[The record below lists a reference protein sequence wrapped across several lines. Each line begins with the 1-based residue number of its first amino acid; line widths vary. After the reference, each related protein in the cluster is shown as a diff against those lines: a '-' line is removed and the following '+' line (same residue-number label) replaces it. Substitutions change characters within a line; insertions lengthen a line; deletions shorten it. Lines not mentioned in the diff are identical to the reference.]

1 MSLSDTDTSS
11 QDISQDILPRDT
23 LPLLRA
29 VGISKS
35 FPGVR
40 ALTNVSI
47 ELRAGEVH
55 TLTGEN
61 GSGKS
66 TLAKIIG
73 GSYQADE
80 GLIELDGQR
89 VAITSPSV
97 ALKYGIVTISQELT
111 LAPTLTVAE
120 NIFLGRLPRTRLGVI
135 DWGRLNHDAAEV
147 LKRLNV
153 ALDPRAIVDKLSV
166 ELQQNV
172 EIARALSAKGRL
184 LILDEATSSLSEAAT
199 DRLLEVVEEQR
210 QRGVSVLM
218 ITHRMAEVY
227 RSASVAT
234 VLRDGKLVKTVPL
247 PATPEA
253 DLVRLMVGRE
263 LADYYGTKTSGTGK
277 PVMTVKGLRSRDGS
291 LLPTSFELRRG
302 EILGVAGL
310 VGSGKAEFGLC
321 LAGALPSWG
330 EVRVNGNPVSLSSPR
345 TALAGGVA
353 LVPDDRRRQAILPGR
368 SVADNFTVAWLRELS
383 SAGLLRTA
391 AARRRVAEAI
401 RRYGVVTASD
411 ATHINML
418 SGGNQQKVVLGRNF
432 SRGCD
437 VYVLSEPTRG
447 IDIGA
452 KSQVYALLHEI
463 VALGASVILIS
474 SELPELLG
482 MSDRILVFY
491 QGSVRAEFTAA
502 ELDEAAVNHVAVT
515 GEHYTPARDTDSQYT
530 EEH

>member
-1 MSLSDTDTSS
+1 MSTSDVTPQAGT
-11 QDISQDILPRDT
+11 
-23 LPLLRA
+23 PLLRA
-29 VGISKS
+29 VGVSKS

-40 ALTNVSI
+40 ALNNVGI

-55 TLTGEN
+55 ALTGEN

-66 TLAKIIG
+66 TLSKIIG
-73 GSYQADE
+73 GTYQADE
-80 GLIELDGQR
+80 GSIELDGQR
-89 VAITSPSV
+89 VNITSPAV
-97 ALKYGIVTISQELT
+97 ALDYGIVTISQELT

-120 NIFLGRLPRTRLGVI
+120 NIFLGRLPRTRLGII
-135 DWGRLNHDAAEV
+135 DWGRLNEEAAEV
-147 LKRLNV
+147 LRRLNV
-153 ALDPRAIVDKLSV
+153 TLDPRAIVDSLRV

-172 EIARALSAKGRL
+172 EIARALSTKGRL

-210 QRGVSVLM
+210 RAGTAILM

-227 RSASVAT
+227 RSASIAT
-234 VLRDGKLVKTVPL
+234 VLRDGKLVRTAPL
-247 PATPEA
+247 SQTPEA

-263 LADYYGTKTSGTGK
+263 LVDYYGTRTSDIGD
-277 PVMTVKGLRSRDGS
+277 PVMTVTELRSRDGS

-310 VGSGKAEFGLC
+310 VGSGKAEFGMC
-321 LAGALPSWG
+321 LAGAMPASG
-330 EVRVNGNPVSLSSPR
+330 EVRVNGTQVSLRSPR
-345 TALAGGVA
+345 SALAGGIA

-368 SVADNFTVAWLRELS
+368 SVTDNFTVSWLRDLS
-383 SAGLLRTA
+383 VAGLLRTS

-401 RRYGVVTASD
+401 RRYGVITASD

-437 VYVLSEPTRG
+437 VFVLSEPTRG
-447 IDIGA
+447 IDVGS
-452 KSQVYALLHEI
+452 KSQVYALLHEM
-463 VALGASVILIS
+463 VALGASVVLIS

-491 QGSVRAEFTAA
+491 QGSVRAEFDSAD
-502 ELDEAAVNHVAVT
+502 LDEATVNHVAIT
-515 GEHYTPARDTDSQYT
+515 GAVYQ
-530 EEH
+530 EEGAVG

>member
-1 MSLSDTDTSS
+1 MSLSGTPS
-11 QDISQDILPRDT
+11 RDAP
-23 LPLLRA
+23 PLLRA

-40 ALTNVSI
+40 ALSDVSI

-66 TLAKIIG
+66 TLSKIIG
-73 GSYQADE
+73 GSYQADA
-80 GLIELDGQR
+80 GFIELDGEPA
-89 VAITSPSV
+89 AITSPSV
-97 ALKYGIVTISQELT
+97 ALSRGIVTISQELT
-111 LAPTLTVAE
+111 LAPTLSVAE
-120 NIFLGRLPRTRLGVI
+120 NIFLGRLPKTRLGAI
-135 DWGRLNHDAAEV
+135 DWPRLYRDAGQV
-147 LKRLNV
+147 LRELHVK
-153 ALDPRAIVDKLSV
+153 LDPRAIVDELSV

-172 EIARALSAKGRL
+172 EIARALSARGRL

-199 DRLLEVVEEQR
+199 DRLLEIVEEQR
-210 QRGVSVLM
+210 RRGVAVLM

-234 VLRDGKLVKTVPL
+234 VLRDGKLVRTVPL

-263 LADYYGTKTSGTGK
+263 LADYYGTKSSGVGE
-277 PVMTVKGLRSRDGS
+277 PVMTVDGLRSRDGS
-291 LLPTSFELRRG
+291 LRPTSFELRRG

-321 LAGALPSWG
+321 LAGALPSAG
-330 EVRVNGNPVSLSSPR
+330 EVRVNGRPVSLASPR
-345 TALAGGVA
+345 SALAGGVA

-368 SVADNFTVAWLRELS
+368 SVADNFTVAWLRDLS
-383 SAGLLRTA
+383 RGGLLRTA
-391 AARRRVAEAI
+391 AARRRVTEAI
-401 RRYGVVTASD
+401 RRYGVITAADS
-411 ATHINML
+411 THINTL

-432 SRGCD
+432 SRNCD

-452 KSQVYALLHEI
+452 KSQVYALLHQI

-491 QGSVRAEFTAA
+491 QGSVRAEFANDG
-502 ELDEAAVNHVAVT
+502 LDEATVNHVAVT
-515 GEHYTPARDTDSQYT
+515 GERYPPDRPAGNQYT
-530 EEH
+530 EEREGVAG

>member
-1 MSLSDTDTSS
+1 MSLTHPASPAARPADTV
-11 QDISQDILPRDT
+11 
-23 LPLLRA
+23 PLLRA

-40 ALTNVSI
+40 ALNDVSI

-73 GSYQADE
+73 GSYHADA
-80 GLIELDGQR
+80 GFIELDGEPA
-89 VAITSPSV
+89 AITSPSV
-97 ALKYGIVTISQELT
+97 ALKHGIVTISQELT

-120 NIFLGRLPRTRLGVI
+120 NIYLGRLPKTRFGAI
-135 DWGRLNHDAAEV
+135 DWPRLNHDAAAV
-147 LKRLNV
+147 LRELNV
-153 ALDPRAIVDKLSV
+153 GLDPRGIVDELSV
-166 ELQQNV
+166 ERRQNV
-172 EIARALSAKGRL
+172 EIARALSARGRL

-210 QRGVSVLM
+210 QRGISVLM

-263 LADYYGTKTSGTGK
+263 LADYYGTKASGIGE
-277 PVMTVKGLRSRDGS
+277 PVMTVAGLQSRDGS
-291 LLPTSFELRRG
+291 LRPTSFELRRG

-321 LAGALPSWG
+321 LAGALPSSG
-330 EVRVNGNPVSLSSPR
+330 EVRVNGKPVNLASPR

-353 LVPDDRRRQAILPGR
+353 LVPDDRRGQAILPGR
-368 SVADNFTVAWLRELS
+368 SVADNFTVAWLRDLS
-383 SAGLLRTA
+383 RGGVLRTA
-391 AARRRVAEAI
+391 AARRRVADAI
-401 RRYGVVTASD
+401 RRYGVITASE
-411 ATHINML
+411 ATHINLL

-491 QGSVRAEFTAA
+491 QGSVRAEFAA
-502 ELDEAAVNHVAVT
+502 GDLDEEAVNHVAVT
-515 GEHYTPARDTDSQYT
+515 GEHYQPADLAGVQYT
-530 EEH
+530 EEREGVAG

>member
-1 MSLSDTDTSS
+1 MSTSDAAP
-11 QDISQDILPRDT
+11 QAEQ
-23 LPLLRA
+23 PLLRA
-29 VGISKS
+29 VGVSKS

-40 ALTNVSI
+40 ALNNVSI

-55 TLTGEN
+55 ALTGEN

-66 TLAKIIG
+66 TLSKIIG
-73 GSYQADE
+73 GTYQADE
-80 GLIELDGQR
+80 GVIELDGRR
-89 VAITSPSV
+89 VSISNPSV
-97 ALKYGIVTISQELT
+97 ALEHGIVMISQELT

-120 NIFLGRLPRTRLGVI
+120 NIFLGRLPRTRFGTI
-135 DWGRLNHDAAEV
+135 DWGQLNHNAAEV
-147 LKRLNV
+147 LRALNV
-153 ALDPRAIVDKLSV
+153 KLDPRVIVDSLSI

-172 EIARALSAKGRL
+172 EIARALSTKGRL

-210 QRGVSVLM
+210 QQGVAVLM

-227 RSASVAT
+227 RSATVAT
-234 VLRDGKLVKTVPL
+234 VLRDGKLVKTAPL
-247 PATPEA
+247 ARTPEA
-253 DLVRLMVGRE
+253 DLVRLMVGRD
-263 LADYYGTKTSGTGK
+263 LLDYYGTRTSDIGE
-277 PVMTVKGLRSRDGS
+277 PVMTVTGLRSHDGS
-291 LLPTSFELRRG
+291 LRPTSFELRRG

-321 LAGALPSWG
+321 LAGAMPASG
-330 EVRVNGNPVSLSSPR
+330 QVRVNGTPVSLRSPR
-345 TALAGGVA
+345 TALAGSVA

-368 SVADNFTVAWLRELS
+368 SVADNFTVSWLRDLS
-383 SAGLLRTA
+383 VAGLLRTA
-391 AARRRVAEAI
+391 VARRRVAEAI
-401 RRYGVVTASD
+401 ARYGVVTASD

-432 SRGCD
+432 ARGCD

-447 IDIGA
+447 IDVGS
-452 KSQVYALLHEI
+452 KSQVYALLHEM

-491 QGSVRAEFTAA
+491 QGAVHAEFDSAG
-502 ELDEAAVNHVAVT
+502 LDEATVNHVAVT
-515 GEHYTPARDTDSQYT
+515 GAVYQ
-530 EEH
+530 EEGVVG